1 MAKPVDILIEG
12 AGIIGL
18 SAAEALS
25 RRGFSVAVT
34 DLSLDPV
41 SASWAAAGMLAPLA
55 EWLEHGEG
63 AVEELAGLLA
73 ARAVWDAFSA
83 RLESETGESIGFDPG
98 PSIFLGSVSG
108 VPDCYRELVSRLPP
122 DAMRA
127 RLGTDIA
134 APHLIHCDGQVD
146 NRLAL
151 RALSSLLRARG
162 VHFTDV
168 SPEAR
173 FVIAAKGWRS
183 EGVEPV
189 KGEAIALAPHPS
201 HPDRVVRFPGGY
213 IVPKADRTI
222 IGATSVPGQRDFN
235 VAPDAPER
243 LRAKAS
249 EVWPGVGEGELIET
263 WAGLRPRPV
272 AGRPF
277 VSRLSETRFSTGGHF
292 RNGIL
297 LAPFTAETLAAMIC
311 GEPAPEGADLIDT
324 GAAVHTGRSV

>member
-12 AGIIGL
+12 SGIIGL

-55 EWLEHGEG
+55 EWLEHGDG

-83 RLESETGESIGFDPG
+83 RIESESGETIGFDPG
-98 PSIFLGSVSG
+98 PIIFLGPVSG
-108 VPDCYRELVSRLPP
+108 VPDRYRELLTPVP
-122 DAMRA
+122 DAMKSHLVA
-127 RLGTDIA
+127 DNCT
-134 APHLIHCDGQVD
+134 PHLIHCDGQVD
-146 NRLAL
+146 NRRAL
-151 RALSSLLRARG
+151 RALGSLLRARG
-162 VHFTDV
+162 VRFTDV

-213 IVPKADRTI
+213 IVPKADRTV

-277 VSRLSETRFSTGGHF
+277 ISRLSETRFSTGGHF

-311 GEPAPEGADLIDT
+311 GEPAPEGAGLFDT
-324 GAAVHTGRSV
+324 GAAVHTGSTV